1 MAAAVS
7 SGLSSS
13 KFEWPWQYGF
23 PPFFTL
29 QPHAETRRR
38 QLDAWCALVLDYCR
52 DRRLFVLN
60 VEEMLS
66 AGHELFSNK
75 AIDRRLARDALLSV
89 LDELRRRGQLE
100 WLDDAAGSSPA
111 RRKTEPLDPNVRLP
125 PLPPLF
131 PIVFA

>member
-1 MAAAVS
+1 MAAVVAPS
-7 SGLSSS
+7 T
-13 KFEWPWQYGF
+13 KFEWPWQYAF

-29 QPHAETRRR
+29 QPHVETRRR

-66 AGHELFSNK
+66 GGHELFANK
-75 AIDRRLARDALLSV
+75 SIERRLARDALLAV

-100 WLDDAAGSSPA
+100 WLDDSPS
-111 RRKTEPLDPNVRLP
+111 RQKSEPSLDPNVR
-125 PLPPLF
+125 
-131 PIVFA
+131 I